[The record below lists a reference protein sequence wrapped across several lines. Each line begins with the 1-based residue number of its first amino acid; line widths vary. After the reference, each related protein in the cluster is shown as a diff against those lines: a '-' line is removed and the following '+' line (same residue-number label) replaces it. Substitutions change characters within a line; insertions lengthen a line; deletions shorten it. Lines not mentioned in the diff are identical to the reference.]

1 VRRTEEQTDQRSR
14 LLLIL
19 SGTLIVDARVAD
31 QGRDEV
37 VGYFDGV
44 ELTVTHDVL

>member
-1 VRRTEEQTDQRSR
+1 VRRTEEQADQRAC

-19 SGTLIVDARVAD
+19 SGTLIVKAGVAD

-37 VGYFDGV
+37 VGYFD
-44 ELTVTHDVL
+44 